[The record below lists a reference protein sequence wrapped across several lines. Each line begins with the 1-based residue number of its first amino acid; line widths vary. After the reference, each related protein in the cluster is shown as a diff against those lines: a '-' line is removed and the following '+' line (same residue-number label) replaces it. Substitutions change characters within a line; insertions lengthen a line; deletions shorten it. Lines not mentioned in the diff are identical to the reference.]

1 MPMLVE
7 ENEFEASYFKSAKG
21 ERFDELIR
29 VFGKST
35 RAVLFKHYPARP
47 LSSPSPTPFG
57 LGCSVNPNGHPVFS
71 FKKEQQR
78 SSCLFHI
85 NFLGCVLS

>member
-1 MPMLVE
+1 MKSQIYAMPMMLVE

-47 LSSPSPTPFG
+47 MLSPLW
-57 LGCSVNPNGHPVFS
+57 LGVLGVNPQWTP
-71 FKKEQQR
+71 
-78 SSCLFHI
+78 CTI
-85 NFLGCVLS
+85 

>member
-1 MPMLVE
+1 MLVE

-47 LSSPSPTPFG
+47 LLSPLW
-57 LGCSVNPNGHPVFS
+57 LGV
-71 FKKEQQR
+71 
-78 SSCLFHI
+78 
-85 NFLGCVLS
+85 LGKPQWIPCI

>member
-1 MPMLVE
+1 MPMMLVE

-35 RAVLFKHYPARP
+35 RAVCYSNTIPC
-47 LSSPSPTPFG
+47 PSPRPPIAISSLW
-57 LGCSVNPNGHPVFS
+57 LGVYS
-71 FKKEQQR
+71 
-78 SSCLFHI
+78 
-85 NFLGCVLS
+85 LGKPSI

>member
-1 MPMLVE
+1 MRRFLLFFWLCVCTYNLQMKSQIYAMPMMLVE

-35 RAVLFKHYPARP
+35 RAVCYSNTTLPVPSSAHCHQLP
-47 LSSPSPTPFG
+47 LAWG
-57 LGCSVNPNGHPVFS
+57 
-71 FKKEQQR
+71 
-78 SSCLFHI
+78 I
-85 NFLGCVLS
+85 LSR

>member
-47 LSSPSPTPFG
+47 SPQQPISNPLWLGVLGKPQWTP
-57 LGCSVNPNGHPVFS
+57 C
-71 FKKEQQR
+71 
-78 SSCLFHI
+78 I
-85 NFLGCVLS
+85 

>member
-1 MPMLVE
+1 MPMMLVE

-35 RAVLFKHYPARP
+35 RAVCYSNTTLPVP
-47 LSSPSPTPFG
+47 SSAIAISSLWLGVYSLGKPS
-57 LGCSVNPNGHPVFS
+57 
-71 FKKEQQR
+71 
-78 SSCLFHI
+78 I
-85 NFLGCVLS
+85 

>member
-1 MPMLVE
+1 MCVCTYNLQMKSQIYAMPMMLVE

-35 RAVLFKHYPARP
+35 RAVCYSNTTLPVPSSAHCHQLP
-47 LSSPSPTPFG
+47 LAWVYSLGKPS
-57 LGCSVNPNGHPVFS
+57 
-71 FKKEQQR
+71 
-78 SSCLFHI
+78 I
-85 NFLGCVLS
+85 